1 MCLPGDEVWAGQKNI
16 DVKNV
21 TCPNVAHGEISMNE
35 LRSKTNL
42 GALLFR
48 LYSIFFAAA
57 LTSTFPAIAQSNSPQ
72 TMKASGSAKAW
83 QIVVP
88 ADQNPQEHAITQ
100 LLIEESGRRGGVPWL
115 SPADHLQS
123 DPTGGTTVVLARRS
137 QIEALLPKEIVP
149 DWRAHLAALRSS
161 ASPEAFSFITLPWK
175 KTTVEVIAGNDVR
188 GELFGVGW
196 LLRHMSFA
204 AGNPALPHQ
213 PDLFSA
219 PDKPVRGHQIGYRMK
234 NNTYDAWTL
243 AQFEQQIRDL
253 AIFGTNTLQLIA
265 PTSDD
270 DPTSPLMPAPP
281 LETFLGISKLLDKYG
296 LDCDLYYPEMRKDY
310 TDPAQFAAELK
321 DFEELV
327 KAMPRADSLHV
338 PGGDPGHTQPD
349 VLFPLLEQQAAIL
362 RKYHP
367 GAPVFV
373 SAQGFDAA
381 QYERFYALLA
391 PRPKWLTGV
400 FFGPQ
405 SRDSF
410 ETQRRR
416 VPAQY
421 AMQFYPDITHTM
433 HAQFPVP
440 EWDPIF
446 ALTEGR
452 EPICPRPKA
461 FAQIYRHFEALHSG
475 FMTYS
480 EGVNDDVNKMLWSQL
495 GWSSKTPVNTILH
508 EYARWFLRRDGVQ
521 EDQAVQAML
530 GLEADWSGPLRT
542 NRSIPKTFATL
553 EQLEL
558 HSTPQQIDGNW
569 RWKSLLY
576 RGCYDSYLQT
586 KLLRERQAEQDATA
600 ALNGSQSSSTRVDTA
615 KRILAASTPSDAER
629 KKHDR
634 LFALAADLFHEG
646 GLQLSVKLYGASKL
660 ERGANLDRVDTPLSD
675 RVWLEQTMALA
686 LTKDT
691 EEQRAIALH
700 AIANWRQP
708 TPGTLYDDLGDP
720 TAEPHLVRGLGWPRD
735 PEMYASAIDGIADRT
750 LENGSRLSWLSY
762 AEALYE
768 TPLELKYSGLNA
780 EKTYRL
786 RITYSG
792 EEYAVPMSLTADN
805 GITIHSSR
813 QRRSNPEVV
822 EFAIPR
828 RAIINGSLTLR
839 WMRPP
844 GGGGSGRGRQVAEV
858 WLIPETTPQK

>member
-1 MCLPGDEVWAGQKNI
+1 MKSVAEEEIYRRQINPRQ
-16 DVKNV
+16 
-21 TCPNVAHGEISMNE
+21 VAHGELSMDKLLPKTT
-35 LRSKTNL
+35 LRTFFFC
-42 GALLFR
+42 LF
-48 LYSIFFAAA
+48 SICFAGA
-57 LTSTFPAIAQSNSPQ
+57 LTSTSVAISQSDSSQ
-72 TMKASGSAKAW
+72 TVKALGGASAW

-88 ADQNPQEHAITQ
+88 GNQTPQEHAITQ
-100 LLIEESGRRGGVPWL
+100 LLVEESGRRGRVSWL
-115 SPADHLQS
+115 SPADHFQANPAEGS
-123 DPTGGTTVVLARRS
+123 TVVLAKRS

-149 DWRAHLAALRSS
+149 AWRAHLAALRLS
-161 ASPEAFSFITLPWK
+161 AAPEAYSFITLPWK
-175 KTTVEVIAGNDVR
+175 KTTVEIIAGNDVR

-196 LLRHMSFA
+196 LLRHMSYA
-204 AGNPALPHQ
+204 AANPALPHQ
-213 PDLFSA
+213 ADLFSA

-253 AIFGTNTLQLIA
+253 AIFGTNTLQLISPA
-265 PTSDD
+265 SDD

-310 TDPAQFAAELK
+310 SDPVQFAAELK

-327 KAMPRADSLHV
+327 KAMPRVDSLHV

-349 VLFPLLEQQAAIL
+349 VLFPLLEKQAAIL

-391 PRPKWLTGV
+391 QRPKWLTGV

-405 SRDSF
+405 SRDSL

-446 ALTEGR
+446 ALTEDR
-452 EPICPRPKA
+452 EPICPRPDA
-461 FAQIYRHFEALHSG
+461 FAQIYRHFEGLHSG
-475 FMTYS
+475 FITYS
-480 EGVNDDVNKMLWSQL
+480 EGVNDDVNKMLWSEL

-530 GLEADWSGPLRT
+530 GLEANWSGPLRT
-542 NRSIPKTFATL
+542 NRSIPTTFATL

-558 HSTPQQIDGNW
+558 HSTPQQMDGNW

-576 RGCYDSYLQT
+576 RGYYDSYLQT
-586 KLLRERQAEQDATA
+586 KFLRQQHAEQDAIA
-600 ALNGSQSSSTRVDTA
+600 ALNGSQSSLTRVDTA
-615 KRILAASTPSDAER
+615 KRLLAASTPSDAER

-675 RVWLEQTMALA
+675 RVWLEKTMALA

-691 EEQRAIALH
+691 EEQRALALH

-708 TPGTLYDDLGDP
+708 TPGTLYDDLGDS
-720 TAEPHLVRGLGWPRD
+720 TAEPHLVRGLGWFRD

-750 LENGSRLSWLSY
+750 LENGLRLSWISY

-780 EKTYRL
+780 ENTYRV

-792 EEYAVPMSLTADN
+792 EDYSVPLLLTAGN
-805 GITIHSSR
+805 GVTIHGSR
-813 QRRSNPEVV
+813 QRRLNPEVV
-822 EFAIPR
+822 EFAVPR
-828 RAIINGSLTLR
+828 EAVTKGALTLR

-858 WLIPETTPQK
+858 WLIPETTP